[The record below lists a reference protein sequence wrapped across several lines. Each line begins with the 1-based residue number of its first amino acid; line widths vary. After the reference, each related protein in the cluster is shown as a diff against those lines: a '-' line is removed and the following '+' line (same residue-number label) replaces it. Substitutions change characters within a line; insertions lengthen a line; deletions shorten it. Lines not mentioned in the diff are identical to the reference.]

1 MMTLAVVIPAPEGL
15 ENEGH
20 AESPD
25 SSTLNAQPSASG
37 PQPEASMPDTFLLFR
52 PKADTLNPKADLHR
66 YLHDSFFSRDSIF
79 LTEVKHKDYGV
90 AGDPVPYTLRGDN
103 TMTLILLFCFML
115 FIISVAN
122 SKRFIVRQ
130 AKHFFFLPHS
140 GSDAMGETSG
150 ELRFQLFLAMLDCL
164 LWAIAAYLYATEVIP
179 QSSVLPN
186 DFLLVALLFA
196 AVMLFYLLK
205 AALYSVVNLVFF
217 DSKLNLRW
225 MKSQL
230 FITAA
235 QGVLLFPVVLL
246 QIYFELPLQNA
257 AYCCG
262 LILLMTKMLTF
273 YKYWLIFFRRKGGVL
288 QTFLYFCA
296 LEIVPLLVFGGA
308 MMQMINILKVN
319 F

>member
-1 MMTLAVVIPAPEGL
+1 MQTPGGV
-15 ENEGH
+15 ENGGH
-20 AESPD
+20 IESPD
-25 SSTLNAQPSASG
+25 SSTLTSQPSALSS
-37 PQPEASMPDTFLLFR
+37 PLEASMPDSFLLFR
-52 PKADTLNPKADLHR
+52 PKADTLSEKVDLHR

-130 AKHFFFLPHS
+130 TKHFFFLPHTS
-140 GSDAMGETSG
+140 GDAMGETSG

-164 LWAIAAYLYATEVIP
+164 LWAIAAYLYATEVIV
-179 QSSVLPN
+179 QSFVLPN

-205 AALYSVVNLVFF
+205 AVLYSAVNLVFF
-217 DSKLNLRW
+217 DDKINLRW

-235 QGVLLFPVVLL
+235 QGVILFPVVLL
-246 QIYFELPLQNA
+246 QVYFELPLQNA

-262 LILLMTKMLTF
+262 IILLMTKILTF
-273 YKYWLIFFRRKGGVL
+273 YKCWLIFFRRKGGFL

-308 MMQMINILKVN
+308 MLQIINILKVN

>member
-1 MMTLAVVIPAPEGL
+1 MQAPERV
-15 ENEGH
+15 ENGGH

-25 SSTLNAQPSASG
+25 SSALSSQPSALSAS
-37 PQPEASMPDTFLLFR
+37 PEVSVPDTFLLFR
-52 PKADTLNPKADLHR
+52 PTTDTLAAKVDLHR

-79 LTEVKHKDYGV
+79 LTEVKQKDYGV

-115 FIISVAN
+115 FVVSVAH

-130 AKHFFFLPHS
+130 TKHFFFLPPTS
-140 GSDAMGETSG
+140 GDAMGETSG

-164 LWAIAAYLYATEVIP
+164 LWAIAAFLYTTDVVA
-179 QSSVLPN
+179 QSSVLPD

-205 AALYSVVNLVFF
+205 ATLYSVVNLVFF
-217 DSKLNLRW
+217 DDKINLRW

-235 QGVLLFPVVLL
+235 QGVMLFPVVLL
-246 QIYFELPLQNA
+246 QVYFELSLQNV

-262 LILLMTKMLTF
+262 FILLITKILTF
-273 YKYWLIFFRRKGGVL
+273 YKCWLIFFRRKGGIV

-296 LEIVPLLVFGGA
+296 LEIVPLLVLGGA
-308 MMQMINILKVN
+308 MWQMINILKVN